1 MPVKATNNYIWIIRD
16 KTEGEKAGLILP
28 GSGREKPH
36 QGLIVSVGVLV
47 KDGNIKAGKGKK
59 ALFHK
64 GIGMEIDYEGQIYLI
79 LQEHEIIGIA

>member
-1 MPVKATNNYIWIIRD
+1 MPVKATNNYVWIIRD

-28 GSGREKPH
+28 GAGRVKPH
-36 QGLIVSVGVLV
+36 QGLIVSVGQLV

-59 ALFHK
+59 GLFHK
-64 GIGMEIDYEGQIYLI
+64 GIGMEIEYEDQVYLV